1 MPENYQQDIRLMKF
15 PNYYYYTFKD
25 ILDHLY
31 GADYVTDYYSRS
43 IYANLPI
50 PFASDRY
57 LPVPLIMALANSK
70 DPIRHQNQ
78 LISMTSLSLFNDK
91 SITPGDFDRQV
102 RLQYFALLSQ
112 KMHDS
117 LLLIPDIEASLI
129 PHISESTRWLDIVNA
144 VNHAYLVKNGWIKTH
159 IKSFIK
165 RNRH

>member
-15 PNYYYYTFKD
+15 PNHYYYTFKD

-57 LPVPLIMALANSK
+57 LPPPIIMALANSK
-70 DPIRHQNQ
+70 DPIKYQNQ
-78 LISMTSLSLFNDK
+78 LISMTSLNLLDDK
-91 SITPGDFDRQV
+91 SITPGGFDRQV
-102 RLQYFALLSQ
+102 RLHYFALLSQ

-117 LLLIPDIEASLI
+117 LLLMPGIEASLI

-165 RNRH
+165 RNFH